1 MRQTVP
7 ARNRQSR
14 FASVGGVHR
23 IALVAAVALAG
34 WSAATAHAKP
44 AIPPADRAAIDRTLD
59 VFVPAAI
66 ARRHSERA
74 WPLTT
79 ATMHLGGSKA
89 EWAKGFL
96 PVTPFPVIGK
106 TFHGWTLDTLGKG
119 RADVVLLVHLRK
131 GSPLGAVSFD
141 IAMRKTG
148 GHWLVD
154 SAVPAAT
161 FAAPGSDSK
170 VLAQPDFAPQAG
182 QAFSKTGRISAKWV
196 LIIPGILLGLI
207 VLTPFAVIGA
217 HRLRDGR
224 VRRDRA
230 ESDRQRVF
238 RKLPER
244 PQ

>member
-1 MRQTVP
+1 M
-7 ARNRQSR
+7 
-14 FASVGGVHR
+14 HR
-23 IALVAAVALAG
+23 VALAVAVVVAG
-34 WSAATAHAKP
+34 WSAAAAQAKP
-44 AIPPADRAAIDRTLD
+44 TLPPADRAAINRTLD

-96 PVTPFPVIGK
+96 PVTPFAVVGK
-106 TFHGWTLDTLGKG
+106 SFHGWTLDGTGKR
-119 RADVVLLVHLRK
+119 RAEVVLLVHLRK
-131 GSPLGAVSFD
+131 GEPLGAVSFD
-141 IAMRKTG
+141 IAMRKVG
-148 GHWLVD
+148 GRWLVD
-154 SAVPAAT
+154 SVVPAAT

-182 QAFSKTGRISAKWV
+182 QAFSRTGRISAKWV

-207 VLTPFAVIGA
+207 VLTPFAVLGA
-217 HRLRDGR
+217 HRLGDRRLRR
-224 VRRDRA
+224 VRL
-230 ESDRQRVF
+230 ESDRRRVF